1 MLNQDVLNEMVFS
14 PANMADSS
22 GAQAPRTIT
31 VGASP
36 FTYRAT
42 SRQAIHI
49 VGGTISA
56 ASYARGA
63 VVLTVGLLAGG
74 EIFEL
79 NAGDVMTI
87 TYLTVPT
94 ITMIPR

>member
-1 MLNQDVLNEMVFS
+1 MADQNVLADMIFS
-14 PANMADSS
+14 VPDLADSS
-22 GAQAPRTIT
+22 GSQAPRTVT

-74 EIFEL
+74 EIFEM

-94 ITMIPR
+94 ITVIPR

>member
-1 MLNQDVLNEMVFS
+1 MADQTAISDMVF
-14 PANMADSS
+14 PPLNMADSS
-22 GAQAPRTIT
+22 SAQAPISIT
-31 VGASP
+31 PGSSP

-49 VGGTISA
+49 VGGTISS

-63 VVLTVGLLAGG
+63 VSLTVGLLAGG
-74 EIFEL
+74 EIFEM
-79 NAGDVMTI
+79 NAGDTMTI
-87 TYLTVPT
+87 AYLTVPT

>member
-1 MLNQDVLNEMVFS
+1 MADPNVLADMVF
-14 PANMADSS
+14 PPMNMADSS
-22 GAQAPRTIT
+22 GVQAPRTIT

-49 VGGTISA
+49 IGGTIST

-63 VVLTVGLLAGG
+63 TVLSVGLLAGG

-79 NAGDVMTI
+79 NSGDVMTI
-87 TYLTVPT
+87 TYVTAPT

>member
-1 MLNQDVLNEMVFS
+1 MVF
-14 PANMADSS
+14 PPLNMADSS
-22 GAQAPRTIT
+22 GAQAPIAIT

-63 VVLTVGLLAGG
+63 TSLSVGLLSGG
-74 EIFEL
+74 EIFEM
-79 NAGDVMTI
+79 NAGDTMTI